1 MEATLKDIAI
11 ATGFSINTV
20 SRSLRDD
27 RAISVKTRNLIKEK
41 AEELN
46 YIPNALASS
55 MRSLHSGLIGVISA
69 DSANPFFGEVIKG
82 IEECATRLGYQLMLG
97 CTEESI
103 EKEEKLIKMFLSRR
117 LDGLIV
123 MPVFDNSS
131 EHVERFKRLGKSV
144 PFVFAG
150 RYLEGLTE
158 HSILHEDF
166 KGQKAVFDYFFSKGH
181 KNILYIAGP
190 ENVSNSGDRIKG
202 MLASYKENN
211 IDFNSDY
218 MKLSTG
224 RIEDGY
230 RVVNEAL
237 NRGLE
242 FTAVACFND
251 MIAMGAMK
259 SLFENDLR
267 VPEDVEVFG
276 YDNLYL
282 SQFFQPALSTVDVP
296 RFKLGQRSMEV
307 LDLMINKRSFD
318 YSKETELPIRLVFR
332 GSTK

>member
-1 MEATLKDIAI
+1 MESTLKDIAL

-20 SRSLRDD
+20 SRALRDD
-27 RAISVKTRNLIKEK
+27 RAISQKTKDIIKSK
-41 AEELN
+41 ANELN

-82 IEECATRLGYQLMLG
+82 IEERATNLGYQLMLG

-117 LDGLIV
+117 LDGLII
-123 MPVFDNSS
+123 MPVFDNSD
-131 EHVERFKRLGKSV
+131 EHIEMFKRLSKSV

-150 RYLEGLTE
+150 RYLEGLRE
-158 HSILHEDF
+158 HSILHQDF
-166 KGQKAVFDYFFSKGH
+166 AGQKYVFDYLFSKGH

-190 ENVSNSGDRIKG
+190 KNVSNSGERIKG
-202 MLASYKENN
+202 MLSSYEKNN
-211 IDFNSDY
+211 VTFLPEY
-218 MKLSTG
+218 MKISNG

-230 RVVNEAL
+230 RIVNQAL

-251 MIAMGAMK
+251 MIAMGVMK
-259 SLFENDLR
+259 SLAENDLK

-276 YDNLYL
+276 YDNLFL
-282 SQFFQPALSTVDVP
+282 SQFYKPSLSTVDVP
-296 RFKLGQRSMEV
+296 CFKLGQRSMEV
-307 LDLMINKRSFD
+307 LDLMIKKMD
-318 YSKETELPIRLVFR
+318 VSKICETELPIRLVFR
-332 GSTK
+332 GSTR

>member
-1 MEATLKDIAI
+1 MEATLKDIAN

-20 SRSLRDD
+20 SRSLRND
-27 RAISVKTRNLIKEK
+27 RAISEKTKKLIKEK
-41 AEELN
+41 ADELN

-55 MRSLHSGLIGVISA
+55 MRSLHSGLVGVISA
-69 DSANPFFGEVIKG
+69 DSANPFFGEVIRG

-123 MPVFDNSS
+123 MPVFDNSP
-131 EHVERFKRLGKSV
+131 EHIERFKRLGNSV

-150 RYLEGLTE
+150 RYLEGMCD

-166 KGQKAVFDYFFSKGH
+166 KGQKLVFDYFFSNGH

-190 ENVSNSGDRIKG
+190 NTVSNSGERIKG
-202 MLASYKENN
+202 MLASYKEHN
-211 IDFNSDY
+211 IEFNSEY
-218 MKLSTG
+218 MKDSTG
-224 RIEDGY
+224 QIEDGY
-230 RVVNEAL
+230 RIVNEAL

-251 MIAMGAMK
+251 MIAMGVMK
-259 SLFENDLR
+259 SLSENDLK
-267 VPEDVEVFG
+267 VPDDVEVFG

-282 SQFFQPALSTVDVP
+282 SQFFNPALSTVDVP

-307 LDLMINKRSFD
+307 LDLMINKKNFD
-318 YSKETELPIRLVFR
+318 YNKEKELPIRLVFR

>member
-103 EKEEKLIKMFLSRR
+103 EKEEKLIKIFLSRR

-131 EHVERFKRLGKSV
+131 EHVERFKRLDKSV

-307 LDLMINKRSFD
+307 LDLMINKKSFD

>member
-27 RAISVKTRNLIKEK
+27 RAISLKTKKIIREK

-55 MRSLHSGLIGVISA
+55 MRSLHSGLVGVISA

-97 CTEESI
+97 CTEESL

-117 LDGLIV
+117 LDGLII
-123 MPVFDNSS
+123 MPVFDNNSD
-131 EHVERFKRLGKSV
+131 HIERFKRLGNSV

-150 RYLEGLTE
+150 RYLEGLSD

-166 KGQKAVFDYFFSKGH
+166 KGQKLVFDYFFSKGH
-181 KNILYIAGP
+181 RNILYISGP
-190 ENVSNSGDRIKG
+190 NNVSNSGERIKG
-202 MLASYKENN
+202 MLASYDEHG
-211 IDFNSDY
+211 IEFNSEY
-218 MKLSTG
+218 MKVSTG

-230 RVVNEAL
+230 QIVNEAL

-242 FTAVACFND
+242 FSAVACFND
-251 MIAMGAMK
+251 MIAMGAIK
-259 SLFENDLR
+259 SLSENDLK

-282 SQFFQPALSTVDVP
+282 SQFFNPALSTVDVP

-307 LDLMINKRSFD
+307 LDLMINKKSFD
-318 YSKETELPIRLVFR
+318 YNKEKELPIRLVFR